1 MEFGTATGMKLTLP
15 VEIESQPTDSS
26 CGPTSLQ
33 AIYAYWG
40 HHATVAQI
48 IAEIPQLETGGT
60 LAVQLA
66 CHALRSGFD
75 ATIYTYNLQLFD
87 PTWFRQP
94 AVDKPAIDLAD
105 KLARQRDAK
114 SVGND
119 RFALATN
126 HYLDFLSLGGE
137 VRMRRL
143 ERAMIE
149 EHLTSNQPM
158 LAGLSSTYLYG
169 EARERYQSP
178 DARGIS
184 GVPDDVAGHPVGHF
198 VVLRGYD
205 DEIDKVMVSD
215 PMHPNPRWP
224 DRHYWSSFDHV
235 AAAIFLG
242 IITYDANLLVIRP
255 QSDRS

>member
-1 MEFGTATGMKLTLP
+1 MKLTLP

-40 HHATVAQI
+40 HQTTVSQI
-48 IAEIPQLETGGT
+48 IDEIPQLETGGT

-66 CHALRSGFD
+66 CHALRNDFD
-75 ATIYTYNLQLFD
+75 ATIYSYNLQLFD
-87 PTWFRQP
+87 PTWFRQSAVCLP
-94 AVDKPAIDLAD
+94 AVDLPAVDLTD
-105 KLARQRDAK
+105 KLTRQRDAK
-114 SVGND
+114 AVGND

-126 HYLDFLSLGGE
+126 HYLNFLSLGGH
-137 VRMRRL
+137 VQMRRL
-143 ERAMIE
+143 ERSMIE
-149 EHLTSNQPM
+149 EHLIANQPM

-169 EARERYQSP
+169 EARERYQVP

-184 GVPDDVAGHPVGHF
+184 GVADDIAGHPVGHF
-198 VVLRGYD
+198 VVIRGYD
-205 DEIDKVMVSD
+205 NDIDKLMVSD

-224 DRHYWSSFDHV
+224 DRHYWASFDHV

-242 IITYDANLLVIRP
+242 IVTYDANLLVIRP
-255 QSDRS
+255 KSDRS

>member
-1 MEFGTATGMKLTLP
+1 MEFGTSTGMKLILP
-15 VEIESQPTDSS
+15 VEMESQPTDSS

-40 HHATVAQI
+40 HHATVAEI

-66 CHALRSGFD
+66 GHALRSGFD

-87 PTWFRQP
+87 PTWFRGP
-94 AVDKPAIDLAD
+94 SVDLAD
-105 KLARQRDAK
+105 KLQRQRDAK
-114 SVGND
+114 AVGND

-126 HYLDFLSLGGE
+126 HYLDFLTLGGT
-137 VRMRRL
+137 VQMRRL

-149 EHLTSNQPM
+149 DHLTSNEPM

-169 EARERYQSP
+169 EARERYQVP
-178 DARGIS
+178 DASGIS

-242 IITYDANLLVIRP
+242 IVTYDANLLIVRP
-255 QSDRS
+255 KTHGS